1 MTLAERKRIWAK
13 RKEAKRRMMIKKI
26 TATVSVLALA
36 LASVLFTVFITAGK
50 AQAKEEKAY
59 YKYTTVI
66 EIMPGDTLTSIAK
79 EHLEG
84 YANVN
89 EYIEEVRFMN
99 NLRSSENLIAGNK
112 LFIPYYSTEVK

>member
-1 MTLAERKRIWAK
+1 
-13 RKEAKRRMMIKKI
+13 MMIKKI
-26 TATVSVLALA
+26 TGTVSVLALA